1 MLITVF
7 GGKTGD
13 IKILC
18 DSRASGSGK
27 KTGFCA
33 DTGFFHTGRHIEISV
48 LQALVDTG
56 HNLFPEVF
64 VEVTGIFRNFFVVVI
79 AGPYCTGVVRCV
91 AYEPQ
96 VIVVLCST
104 CFSGYRHIVQLA
116 GGTGTFFYNVFHGAC
131 KKISGTIFDHRSG
144 NGGVLD
150 QNISVMIKD
159 LCIIDRFDIVPAISN
174 GCICSTKFHV
184 LDTFGDTAKSSSQ
197 VGVTPDI
204 SVGIFICLSSVSQC
218 GETEIIQIF
227 KAESRG
233 NLLQA
238 FNSYNVDG
246 ILDRFADGGLAAVAS

>member
-1 MLITVF
+1 MLVAVF
-7 GGKTGD
+7 GRKTGD

-27 KTGFCA
+27 KTGLCA
-33 DTGFFHTGRHIEISV
+33 DTGFFHAGRNIEISV

-64 VEVTGIFRNFFVVVI
+64 VEVTGIFRDFFVVVI

-131 KKISGTIFDHRSG
+131 KKISSTVFDHRSG
-144 NGGVLD
+144 NGGVFD

-159 LCIIDRFDIVPAISN
+159 LCIIDRFDIVPAIGD
-174 GCICSTKFHV
+174 GCICSTKLYV
-184 LDTFGDTAKSSSQ
+184 LDAFGDTAKGCSQ

-218 GETEIIQIF
+218 GETKIIQIF

-238 FNSYNVDG
+238 FNSYNIDG
-246 ILDRFADGGLAAVAS
+246 ILDRFADGGLTAVAS

>member
-1 MLITVF
+1 M
-7 GGKTGD
+7 
-13 IKILC
+13 
-18 DSRASGSGK
+18 
-27 KTGFCA
+27 
-33 DTGFFHTGRHIEISV
+33 
-48 LQALVDTG
+48 
-56 HNLFPEVF
+56 
-64 VEVTGIFRNFFVVVI
+64 EVTGIFRNFFVVVI

-174 GCICSTKFHV
+174 GAYAAQSSTF
-184 LDTFGDTAKSSSQ
+184 L
-197 VGVTPDI
+197 TPLVI
-204 SVGIFICLSSVSQC
+204 PPRAVARLASL
-218 GETEIIQIF
+218 QIF
-227 KAESRG
+227 P
-233 NLLQA
+233 
-238 FNSYNVDG
+238 
-246 ILDRFADGGLAAVAS
+246 LASLSASVP

>member
-1 MLITVF
+1 MLIAVF

-91 AYEPQ
+91 AYKPQ

-104 CFSGYRHIVQLA
+104 CFSGYSHIVQLA

-131 KKISGTIFDHRSG
+131 KKISSTVFDHRSG

-159 LCIIDRFDIVPAISN
+159 LCIIDRFDIVSAIGN
-174 GCICSTKFHV
+174 GCICSTKLHV

-233 NLLQA
+233 NLLQT
-238 FNSYNVDG
+238 FNSYNIDG
-246 ILDRFADGGLAAVAS
+246 ILDRFTDGGLTAIAS